1 MKLHKSILSLSFLW
15 IAISATAYDA
25 VGHRIVADIAYKNLT
40 EKARIQVDEVLGKR
54 GIVYEATWADEVRSD
69 KKYDYSY
76 PWHYQNLKDSLTNK
90 DFKSLL
96 ESPKN
101 EGEHLFYAIELM
113 TNRLKKDRND
123 AEALKFLVHFV
134 GDLHQPMHLGR
145 KEDLGGNKVDAKWF
159 GKQINLHSLWDGH
172 LLETQ
177 KMSFSEYSQYLQDR
191 FEPKKA
197 ELKKCTIVQS
207 IEAGYSV
214 RTQIYGY
221 DNSDTN
227 NYHYVY
233 YFADKLDEMLYR
245 GGIQLANVLNAIYN

>member
-113 TNRLKKDRND
+113 TNRLKKDKND
-123 AEALKFLVHFV
+123 AQALKFLVHFV

-177 KMSFSEYSQYLQDR
+177 KMSFLEYSQYLQDR
-191 FEPKKA
+191 FEPKKS
-197 ELKKCTIVQS
+197 EFKKYTVIQS

-245 GGIQLANVLNAIYN
+245 GGIQLANVLNAIYK

>member
-54 GIVYEATWADEVRSD
+54 GIIYEATWADEVRSD

-76 PWHYQNLKDSLTNK
+76 PWHYQNLKDSLTTK

-172 LLETQ
+172 LLENQ

-191 FEPKKA
+191 FEPKKS
-197 ELKKCTIVQS
+197 EYK
-207 IEAGYSV
+207 
-214 RTQIYGY
+214 
-221 DNSDTN
+221 
-227 NYHYVY
+227 
-233 YFADKLDEMLYR
+233 
-245 GGIQLANVLNAIYN
+245 